1 MTNLDQLSTLLK
13 EKAPFVPKAGLIL
26 GSGLGG
32 FDKSMDIE
40 AIVDYKDLPGFPVS
54 SAPGHKGRFLFGRV
68 SGVPIVAMQGRV
80 HMYEGYSPQEV
91 VLPIRLMSRIGAEI
105 LIVTNAAGGL
115 GDGFKQGDLMIITD
129 QITSFVPSPLMGPN
143 DPSLGVRF
151 PDMTQVYD
159 LELTQFLRDSAKDAG
174 IVPVEG
180 VYLQFTGPQY
190 ETPTEVRMAK
200 LLGAHAVGMS
210 TAVEA
215 LAARH
220 AGMRVCGVSLISNLA
235 AGLQGAPLTEEEV
248 LETGQQT
255 AQKFAQLITGLISRL
270 Q

>member
-1 MTNLDQLSTLLK
+1 MNTLDHMTDLIKSR
-13 EKAPFVPKAGLIL
+13 APFIPKAGLIL
-26 GSGLGG
+26 GSGLG
-32 FDKSMDIE
+32 DYDQSMEIE
-40 AIVDYKDLPGFPVS
+40 TIIDYKDLPGFPVS

-68 SGVPIVAMQGRV
+68 EGVPIIAMQGRV
-80 HMYEGYSPQEV
+80 HLYEGYSPQEV
-91 VLPIRLMSRIGAEI
+91 VLPIRLMAKIGVEI

-129 QITSFVPSPLMGPN
+129 QITALVPSPLIGPN

-151 PDMTQVYD
+151 PDMTHVYD
-159 LELTQFLRDSAKDAG
+159 LELTQFLRDSAKEAG

-180 VYLQFTGPQY
+180 VYCQFTGPQY
-190 ETPTEVRMAK
+190 ETPAEIRMAK
-200 LLGAHAVGMS
+200 ILGASAVGMS
-210 TAVEA
+210 TAIETM
-215 LAARH
+215 AARH

-248 LETGQQT
+248 LETGKQT
-255 AQKFAQLITGLISRL
+255 SLKFAKLITGLIKRF